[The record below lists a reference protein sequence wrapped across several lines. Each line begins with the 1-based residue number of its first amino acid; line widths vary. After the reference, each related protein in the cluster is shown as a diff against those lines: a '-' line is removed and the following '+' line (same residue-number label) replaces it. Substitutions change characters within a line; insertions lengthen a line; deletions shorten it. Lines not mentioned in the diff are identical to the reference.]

1 MKGLFKFIPVALGL
15 LTLASCNSED
25 FFGGDIASKKAT
37 LEVTVEDMGDGQAI
51 TRTAYTAKNSRSW
64 QGTDI
69 FTVYDDELHKYD
81 YYKYNEATNAF
92 EIDGKKD
99 LAEPKFVAFPKEQVA
114 TTAWEKETN
123 SVYLTMAIPGSWNFG
138 ELALED
144 GTAAYLSQ
152 LPMWG
157 TAEADGENIKTKVSF
172 LTSYIKVTID
182 NALNNVQEVRVRAY
196 EDIAATIPAC
206 IWGLATAQL
215 SDDGTPLTTTALTTL
230 TKYASTSPAVDQIK
244 ANENDG
250 NTIVVKL
257 EDKGEKFVKS
267 GTSCIFIPLIAGHY
281 GKVAV
286 EGLKQGGNWATPADV
301 IDIKTWYDKEFER
314 GGLPYG
320 ASLKTFKAAAK
331 NIAQLNEVIGTY
343 ANQTGVITIEAAA
356 GQDTQV
362 DDAAPAVGGDLI
374 IPADMKA
381 SDIIIKINK
390 FAGTAADKKLTV
402 KGGFTGNVMVAI
414 PDAAGLENIGEVI
427 VDMPS
432 AATVGFAGKW
442 DIAPKFTVANAKK
455 LVFGNGDVVTTFGDL
470 GNLNS
475 KIVLNGITVADKATV
490 GNIAPIA
497 ECGNIEVQKGGT
509 AGDITYAANHRA
521 NALTVNGTASV
532 ITVNASELASA
543 KNTAITVGGTAANIS
558 VYGDANDA
566 TVEVSGEAGHIAVAG
581 TGKVTITGMAT
592 SVANKAGGVEI
603 SGKRYIHVANT
614 KYAKVN
620 GDVTTEGQ
628 VDIDLDEEGAAISGT
643 LTMSKVAALNLTQGY
658 VNALTVNLPADANE
672 VTLALGDKKYVALG
686 TVTLTKGKLTLAN
699 SKNVWNGKK
708 VGATLNKD
716 VKDAAGVNLIEG
728 AGKSVETIT
737 NAWKAYGKSTAVYTA
752 TTFATNAGEA
762 MTLANNIDLDKA
774 NNWTPVA
781 LAGDF
786 DGAGHTISNLTI
798 PAKKDGDKTL
808 ANAGIGLF
816 TTVAA
821 NTVQNLTIDG
831 VNITANPYKVNT
843 DDNKTVV
850 SNIGALAGLSTG
862 ATINN
867 VVVKNIDIT
876 ATGGSHTIGAVI
888 GSTSTAK
895 TTFAAVQVSGT
906 NNIRGYHTVGG
917 LVGKA
922 GADIDVKKAAKN
934 AFGTNLP
941 AAETKSFANFAF
953 TANFD
958 AATEATPKLGNDTK
972 YLQVGS
978 LVGTFDAD
986 VVLAFTDIDAI
997 NNANFTANLDKY
1009 TGTYANIV
1017 PGAGDVLTYY
1027 DYVWSKQNLI
1037 GFAGKVAIGAG
1048 KFPKINDKFYQI
1060 YTNKDDATAA
1070 TNDGSVEGKAFPLY
1084 YIDMPKP

>member
-25 FFGGDIASKKAT
+25 FYGGDAASKKAT

-64 QGTDI
+64 QETDI

-81 YYKYNEATNAF
+81 YYKYNATNNAF
-92 EIDGKKD
+92 EIEGKKD
-99 LAEPKFVAFPKEQVA
+99 LTEPKFVAFPKEQVV

-123 SVYLTMAIPGSWNFG
+123 SVFLGMGIPGVWNFG

-144 GTAAYLSQ
+144 GTAAFLSQ

-157 TAEADGENIKTKVSF
+157 TAEVDGESIKTKVSF

-182 NALNNVQEVRVRAY
+182 NALNNVDAVRIRAY

-206 IWGLATAQL
+206 IWGLANAQL
-215 SDDGTPLTTTALTTL
+215 SEEGEPLTETKLTMA
-230 TKYASTSPAVDQIK
+230 TKYPAGAADAVV
-244 ANENDG
+244 NNVNDG
-250 NTIVVKL
+250 NAIVVNLVDPGTGDKL
-257 EDKGEKFVKS
+257 VES

-281 GKVAV
+281 GKVVV
-286 EGLKQGGNWATPADV
+286 EYLDNGGNWATPGNVHA
-301 IDIKTWYDKEFER
+301 IKTWYDKEFER

-331 NIAQLNEVIGTY
+331 NIAQLNEVIATY
-343 ANQTGVITIEAAA
+343 ANQTGEINIEAAA
-356 GQDTQV
+356 GQNTEV
-362 DDAAPAVGGDLI
+362 DEANAAVGGDLI

-381 SDIIIKINK
+381 TTINIKVNQ
-390 FAGTAADKKLTV
+390 FVGTAAGKTLTI
-402 KGGFTGNVMVAI
+402 KGGYTGNVMIKI
-414 PDAAGLENIGEVI
+414 PAATGLSQIGTVK

-432 AATVGFAGKW
+432 AATVGFAGNW
-442 DIAPKFTVANAKK
+442 TVGTPAFTIVNAKK
-455 LVFGNGDVVTTFGDL
+455 LVFGDGTTNTTFGDL
-470 GNLNS
+470 GSLND
-475 KIVLNGITVADKATV
+475 KIVLNGVTVAEKATI

-497 ECGNIEVQKGGT
+497 ESGNIEVQKGGT
-509 AGDITYAANHRA
+509 AGTITYAENHRA
-521 NALTVNGTASV
+521 NALIVDGTAGA
-532 ITVNASELASA
+532 ITVNASVLDMA
-543 KNTAITVGGTAANIS
+543 KNTAITVGGTA
-558 VYGDANDA
+558 GDITVNGAANDA
-566 TVEVSGEAGHIAVAG
+566 TVEVSGVAGAIVVAG

-603 SGKRYIHVANT
+603 SGAPYFDIAAD

-620 GDVTTEGQ
+620 GNVTTEGQ
-628 VDIDLDEEGAAISGT
+628 VDIDLNDEGAAISGT

-658 VNALTVNLPADANE
+658 VNALTLNLPAAANE
-672 VTLALGDKKYVALG
+672 VTLTLGDKKYVALG
-686 TVTLTKGKLTLAN
+686 TVTLTQGKLKLAN

-708 VGATLNKD
+708 VGATLTNDTKD
-716 VKDAAGVNLIEG
+716 ATGAAIAAAGVTEVKG
-728 AGKSVETIT
+728 AWV
-737 NAWKAYGKSTAVYTA
+737 AYGNAAAVYTA
-752 TTFATNAGEA
+752 TTFADLAGAA
-762 MTLANNIDLDKA
+762 MTLANNIDLDNA
-774 NNWTPVA
+774 AWTPVA

-798 PAKKDGDKTL
+798 PAKKDKDVTA

-831 VNITANPYKVNT
+831 VDITANPYKVGN

-862 ATINN
+862 ATINL
-867 VVVKNIDIT
+867 VTVKNITIN

-888 GSTSTAK
+888 GSTSAAK
-895 TTFAAVQVSGT
+895 TTFAGVQVTGT
-906 NNIRGYHTVGG
+906 NAIKGYYNAGGFVGYA
-917 LVGKA
+917 GK
-922 GADIDVKKAAKN
+922 DIDVTKLAKN
-934 AFGTNLP
+934 GIVAGTP
-941 AAETKSFANFAF
+941 AADVKSFANFAF

-978 LVGTFDAD
+978 LVGSFDGTAKL
-986 VVLAFTDIDAI
+986 VFTDIDNI
-997 NNANFTANLDKY
+997 KNASFTSNLDKY
-1009 TGTYANIV
+1009 TGTYANV
-1017 PGAGDVLTYY
+1017 VTVDDELQYY
-1027 DYVWSKQNLI
+1027 AYVWPTQNLI
-1037 GFAGKVAIGAG
+1037 GFAGKVALGDDYRPSVNG
-1048 KFPKINDKFYQI
+1048 KLYQI
-1060 YTNKDDATAA
+1060 YVNKATGTDADLAGTAA
-1070 TNDGSVEGKAFPLY
+1070 KPFALY
-1084 YIDMPKP
+1084 YINK